1 MSAMARSTN
10 ARARKE
16 GPAEPQ
22 ATVTPME
29 LLVKELKADLD
40 AIRAKIPNFQYPHP
54 TTRKMVRTYRSVPRE
69 FVQRMN
75 DTVRLN
81 DEIRAVGIYN
91 HEDGIKAADFVDH
104 FKIFREE
111 VAGFL
116 HGLNF
121 TIEYRHAEIAAK
133 GLQTYQ
139 IIKALRRS
147 PRSTL
152 GSHLETLREALN
164 RAGKK
169 RGRKRQSE
177 G

>member
-1 MSAMARSTN
+1 MATT
-10 ARARKE
+10 RKVRVGKDGHADPE
-16 GPAEPQ
+16 

-29 LLVKELKADLD
+29 LLVKELMTDLD
-40 AIRAKIPNFQYPHP
+40 ALRAKIPSFRFPHP
-54 TTRKMVRTYRSVPRE
+54 TTRKMVRTYRSVPRD
-69 FVQRMN
+69 FVKQMN

-81 DEIRAVGIYN
+81 DEIRAVGIYDAD
-91 HEDGIKAADFVDH
+91 DGAAALDFVDH
-104 FKIFREE
+104 FKVFRSQ
-111 VAGFL
+111 VAIFL

-121 TIEYRHAEIAAK
+121 TIEYRHAEVAAK

-152 GSHLETLREALN
+152 GSHLENLREALN

-169 RGRKRQSE
+169 RGRKKSQSE